1 MGGSLQASE
10 RPFRT
15 KPGGLSGRARGRVQ
29 STEKIFQSGLADWMK
44 LEAFREFVMPKLDY
58 AFRSTPVN
66 TKRARKLDRFVMYIQ
81 ASASTVLFSHAVHI
95 RSITRKM
102 VALYQE

>member
-1 MGGSLQASE
+1 MAE
-10 RPFRT
+10 FRE
-15 KPGGLSGRARGRVQ
+15 

-66 TKRARKLDRFVMYIQ
+66 TKQARKLDRFVMYIQ
-81 ASASTVLFSHAVHI
+81 AWRVGYSPRVQRRH
-95 RSITRKM
+95 M
-102 VALYQE
+102 